1 MWWMLRT
8 ELIRP
13 VHELLEANA
22 LRFGDKVAFSDFR
35 REVTYT
41 ELEARTRRL
50 AGRLATAGVEPGHR
64 VAIRLGNRV
73 EVIEA
78 YLSIVRAGGVVVP
91 LDPAATLNELEYC
104 LGDSGAT
111 LIFTERDDE
120 VVVASTHGDVVIG
133 YETAAMTEPAHP
145 ARDNTDLDAPAFMLY
160 TSGTTGSPKGVVS
173 TQRSCLWS
181 VAACYA
187 PILGLSD
194 EDKVLWPAPLFH
206 SLAHILCVLGV
217 TAVGGTAHIA
227 SGFSAQAVSE
237 ALRSAGFTF
246 LVGVPT
252 MYHHLVRHTRRHGAK
267 APDLRLCL
275 VAGASC
281 APALMKEFQD
291 LFGVPLLDGYGST
304 ETCGLIAV
312 NWPFGHRPKGSC
324 GLPVPGLS
332 VRVVDPDNGRDV
344 PTGGEGE
351 VWVSGPSLMIG
362 YHNQPELTTAALPDG
377 WYRTGDLARRDGTGY
392 LFITGRIKELIISG
406 GRNISPR
413 EIEEVFLPLTGVKD
427 VGVTA
432 APDEALGEIPA
443 VFIVPSADGFDTD
456 ELLAACRAHLRVPV
470 KIFETESI
478 PRTSSGKVVRRAL
491 LDRPATLRASTDIAE
506 HIDEVTEPESSPSGS
521 GRLRSADDIADVV
534 HALLSDIVGDH
545 PRGGGNRATFKELGL
560 TSLTAV
566 QFCRRLSR
574 VLGRELSTTLAF
586 DHPTPTALVRHL
598 HAELNGIEDVA
609 PETSTRAIE
618 PGEPLAIVSMACRYP
633 GGVSSPDDL
642 WRLVRDEIDVI
653 TEQPS
658 DRGWDVDGLR
668 GGFLDDVAGFDAGL
682 FGISPRE
689 ALVMDPQQR
698 LLLESTWELLERA
711 GMRPD
716 SLMGSNTG
724 VFVGA
729 MHQGYARDP
738 GPAGAGAE
746 GYLVTGTAGSVISGR
761 ISYVFGFEGPAV
773 TVDTACSSSLVALHM
788 AVQALRSGE
797 CDLAVAGGVTVMASP
812 EVFTNFGRQGALSA
826 DGRCKAFAEGADGT
840 GWS

>member
-1 MWWMLRT
+1 M
-8 ELIRP
+8 
-13 VHELLEANA
+13 
-22 LRFGDKVAFSDFR
+22 
-35 REVTYT
+35 
-41 ELEARTRRL
+41 
-50 AGRLATAGVEPGHR
+50 
-64 VAIRLGNRV
+64 
-73 EVIEA
+73 
-78 YLSIVRAGGVVVP
+78 
-91 LDPAATLNELEYC
+91 
-104 LGDSGAT
+104 
-111 LIFTERDDE
+111 
-120 VVVASTHGDVVIG
+120 
-133 YETAAMTEPAHP
+133 
-145 ARDNTDLDAPAFMLY
+145 
-160 TSGTTGSPKGVVS
+160 
-173 TQRSCLWS
+173 
-181 VAACYA
+181 
-187 PILGLSD
+187 
-194 EDKVLWPAPLFH
+194 
-206 SLAHILCVLGV
+206 
-217 TAVGGTAHIA
+217 
-227 SGFSAQAVSE
+227 
-237 ALRSAGFTF
+237 
-246 LVGVPT
+246 
-252 MYHHLVRHTRRHGAK
+252 
-267 APDLRLCL
+267 
-275 VAGASC
+275 
-281 APALMKEFQD
+281 
-291 LFGVPLLDGYGST
+291 
-304 ETCGLIAV
+304 
-312 NWPFGHRPKGSC
+312 
-324 GLPVPGLS
+324 
-332 VRVVDPDNGRDV
+332 
-344 PTGGEGE
+344 
-351 VWVSGPSLMIG
+351 
-362 YHNQPELTTAALPDG
+362 
-377 WYRTGDLARRDGTGY
+377 
-392 LFITGRIKELIISG
+392 
-406 GRNISPR
+406 
-413 EIEEVFLPLTGVKD
+413 FLPLTGVKD